1 MYEEDIIELTVDKS
15 LFLTNFTQVGGG
27 IRDRVNILGS
37 DQQPIKQAVS
47 TRFGSKQKVFDL
59 AGLFKSIGLIPDGLV
74 QYWQHHDLIMDGFLF
89 YLASQQRPFSTA
101 AKLIFGMSNTMRRE
115 DCTVF

>member
-27 IRDRVNILGS
+27 IRDRINILGS

-47 TRFGSKQKVFDL
+47 TRIRK
-59 AGLFKSIGLIPDGLV
+59 
-74 QYWQHHDLIMDGFLF
+74 
-89 YLASQQRPFSTA
+89 
-101 AKLIFGMSNTMRRE
+101 
-115 DCTVF
+115 